1 MDSILVLT
9 YPVNFL
15 LMIAIPVVLG
25 FYLTGKFKLGW
36 RLWWIGA
43 ATFVLSQLGHI
54 PFNIILSNLFQDGI
68 LPSPPEAYQLA
79 FNAIVLGLSAGLW
92 EECTRYAV
100 YRWWARDA
108 RSWSKA
114 ILMGAGHGGIEAMI
128 LGLLALIAF
137 FQMLTLR
144 NADLTTLIPAEQ
156 LELAQFQIATYWSS
170 PWYATFLGAVERIFA
185 LTAQVT
191 LSVIVLQIF
200 SRKQIRWLWIAIG
213 WHAFID
219 AVAIYILNTWGA
231 YSAEG
236 VLAVITL
243 INVALIFILRKPEP
257 KPQVESKLAPLPKEI
272 ILSDIQD
279 IDTSSDTLEQTR
291 YN

>member
-1 MDSILVLT
+1 
-9 YPVNFL
+9 
-15 LMIAIPVVLG
+15 
-25 FYLTGKFKLGW
+25 
-36 RLWWIGA
+36 
-43 ATFVLSQLGHI
+43 
-54 PFNIILSNLFQDGI
+54 
-68 LPSPPEAYQLA
+68 
-79 FNAIVLGLSAGLW
+79 
-92 EECTRYAV
+92 
-100 YRWWARDA
+100 
-108 RSWSKA
+108 
-114 ILMGAGHGGIEAMI
+114 
-128 LGLLALIAF
+128 
-137 FQMLTLR
+137 MLTLR